1 MFPDWGRDVQEV
13 EIRDGDLGRP
23 QRLCDEEGQNVN
35 RQGAYERHHPGTDHD
50 NCRHIYLE

>member
-1 MFPDWGRDVQEV
+1 MFPDRGRDVQEV